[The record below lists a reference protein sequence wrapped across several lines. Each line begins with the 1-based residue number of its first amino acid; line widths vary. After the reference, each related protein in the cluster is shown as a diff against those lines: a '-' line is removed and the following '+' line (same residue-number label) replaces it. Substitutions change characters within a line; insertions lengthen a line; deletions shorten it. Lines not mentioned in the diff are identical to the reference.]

1 MVHITAYD
9 RLCMRHTLVEWLNII
24 HCIKKCVKKWLNI
37 IHCVK
42 KNQYLNLFVF
52 DRYFCLKYSNCN
64 VLFFPKDELLSPH
77 KLSEIGM
84 NDCKKYND
92 LKIFCLWTLQFDR
105 RI

>member
-9 RLCMRHTLVEWLNII
+9 RLCMRHTLVEWL
-24 HCIKKCVKKWLNI
+24 KMVK
-37 IHCVK
+37 K

-77 KLSEIGM
+77 KLREIGM

-105 RI
+105 LFKI

>member
-1 MVHITAYD
+1 MRKKPRFFWYNMVHITAYD
-9 RLCMRHTLVEWLNII
+9 SLYMSHTSVEWL
-24 HCIKKCVKKWLNI
+24 
-37 IHCVK
+37 
-42 KNQYLNLFVF
+42 NQYLNLFVF

-105 RI
+105 LFKI

>member
-1 MVHITAYD
+1 MVKHY
-9 RLCMRHTLVEWLNII
+9 TLF
-24 HCIKKCVKKWLNI
+24 
-37 IHCVK
+37 K

-77 KLSEIGM
+77 KSSEIGM

-105 RI
+105 LFKNHSNDDCEYYDCVNQLLVSN

>member
-9 RLCMRHTLVEWLNII
+9 SLYMSHTSVEWLNII
-24 HCIKKCVKKWLNI
+24 HCIKKMCKKMVKHYTL
-37 IHCVK
+37 CK

-64 VLFFPKDELLSPH
+64 VLFFPKDELLSPN
-77 KLSEIGM
+77 KSSEIGM